1 MESFGTCS
9 DGIVDDR
16 MRRLQ
21 QQLEE
26 MEIRAQESA
35 RRAEESDRRAEESDR
50 KVDEADGRAEESD
63 RRAEE
68 SDTRAEESDMRA
80 EESDMRA
87 EESDRRTEESDMRAE
102 ESDMRAEE
110 SDRRAD
116 ESDMRAEESN
126 RRAEESDMR
135 AEESDM
141 RAEESDRRA
150 EESDRRAEES
160 DMRVGQLQR
169 ELAVVSQSLQGKT
182 RKVQLAR
189 QQQREYEQHLQERTR
204 QVTSAW
210 EQLRECEQHL
220 EECTWEVTSARE
232 QLRECER
239 RLTSSNSHWI
249 VRSEEVEMTGPEL
262 GRGGWAIVSVATFRG
277 MRVAAKTIH
286 RQIISHHNVQLF
298 RREMNMAARLRHP
311 NLVQFIGATMEGNMV
326 ILTELMPT
334 SLRAQLQQDIYLQPK
349 IVMSVSLDVA
359 RALNYLHQMQ
369 PDPIIHR
376 DISSAN
382 VLLEPIQR
390 LQWRAKLSDYGTVNL
405 FHQLETV
412 NPGSPVYAAP
422 EANDPCL
429 QSTKMD
435 IYSFGALMLEM
446 LTGQLPTPEDR
457 PALLLKVH
465 HDQLL
470 DLICRC
476 LSERAQDRPDAATFI
491 GELTN

>member
-35 RRAEESDRRAEESDR
+35 RRAEESA
-50 KVDEADGRAEESD
+50 
-63 RRAEE
+63 
-68 SDTRAEESDMRA
+68 
-80 EESDMRA
+80 
-87 EESDRRTEESDMRAE
+87 
-102 ESDMRAEE
+102 
-110 SDRRAD
+110 
-116 ESDMRAEESN
+116 
-126 RRAEESDMR
+126 
-135 AEESDM
+135 
-141 RAEESDRRA
+141 DRRA

-182 RKVQLAR
+182 RAVQLAR
-189 QQQREYEQHLQERTR
+189 QQQRECEQHLQESTR
-204 QVTSAW
+204 EVTSAR

-220 EECTWEVTSARE
+220 QERTWEVTSARE

-239 RLTSSNSHWI
+239 RLTASNSHWI

-262 GRGGWAIVSVATFRG
+262 GRGGWAIVSVAMFRG

-286 RQIISHHNVQLF
+286 RQIISHHNIQLF

-390 LQWRAKLSDYGTVNL
+390 WQWRAKLSDYGTVNL

-422 EANDPCL
+422 EANDPRL

-470 DLICRC
+470 DLIHRC

-491 GELTN
+491 RELTN

>member
-1 MESFGTCS
+1 MINIKYVTELKDLHSSGEKNWILTDMADHTQLGSPKRLDVKRRMMESFSTCS
-9 DGIVDDR
+9 DGRVDDR

-35 RRAEESDRRAEESDR
+35 RRAEEEGS
-50 KVDEADGRAEESD
+50 
-63 RRAEE
+63 
-68 SDTRAEESDMRA
+68 
-80 EESDMRA
+80 
-87 EESDRRTEESDMRAE
+87 
-102 ESDMRAEE
+102 
-110 SDRRAD
+110 
-116 ESDMRAEESN
+116 
-126 RRAEESDMR
+126 
-135 AEESDM
+135 
-141 RAEESDRRA
+141 
-150 EESDRRAEES
+150 
-160 DMRVGQLQR
+160 RVGQLQR

-182 RKVQLAR
+182 REVQLAR
-189 QQQREYEQHLQERTR
+189 QQLRDCEQHLQEHTRQVTSTREQLREYEQHIQERT
-204 QVTSAW
+204 Q
-210 EQLRECEQHL
+210 
-220 EECTWEVTSARE
+220 EVTSARE
-232 QLRECER
+232 QLRESEQHLQERTREVTSAREQLRESER
-239 RLTSSNSHWI
+239 RLTASTSHWI

-277 MRVAAKTIH
+277 VRVAAKTIH

-334 SLRAQLQQDIYLQPK
+334 SLRAQLQRDIYMPPK

-382 VLLEPIQR
+382 VLLEPLR
-390 LQWRAKLSDYGTVNL
+390 DWQWRAKLSDYGTVNL

-422 EANDPCL
+422 EANNPRF
-429 QSTKMD
+429 QSSKMD

-457 PALLLKVH
+457 PALLIKVQ

-470 DLICRC
+470 DLIHRC

-491 GELTN
+491 RELTN

>member
-9 DGIVDDR
+9 NGNVDDR

-35 RRAEESDRRAEESDR
+35 RRAEEEGS
-50 KVDEADGRAEESD
+50 
-63 RRAEE
+63 
-68 SDTRAEESDMRA
+68 
-80 EESDMRA
+80 
-87 EESDRRTEESDMRAE
+87 
-102 ESDMRAEE
+102 
-110 SDRRAD
+110 
-116 ESDMRAEESN
+116 
-126 RRAEESDMR
+126 
-135 AEESDM
+135 
-141 RAEESDRRA
+141 
-150 EESDRRAEES
+150 
-160 DMRVGQLQR
+160 RVGQLQR
-169 ELAVVSQSLQGKT
+169 ELAVVSQSHQGKT
-182 RKVQLAR
+182 REVQLAR
-189 QQQREYEQHLQERTR
+189 QQQREYEQHLQESTR
-204 QVTSAW
+204 GVTSARK
-210 EQLRECEQHL
+210 QLRECEQHL
-220 EECTWEVTSARE
+220 QERTREVTSARE
-232 QLRECER
+232 QLRECEQHLQECTR
-239 RLTSSNSHWI
+239 EVTSAREQLRESEHRLTASTSHWI

-262 GRGGWAIVSVATFRG
+262 GRGGWATVSVATFRG
-277 MRVAAKTIH
+277 VRVAAKTIH
-286 RQIISHHNVQLF
+286 RQIISRHNVQLF

-334 SLRAQLQQDIYLQPK
+334 SLRAQLQHDIYMLPRV
-349 IVMSVSLDVA
+349 VMSVSLDVA
-359 RALNYLHQMQ
+359 RALNYLHRMQ
-369 PDPIIHR
+369 PDPIIHH

-382 VLLEPIQR
+382 VLLEP
-390 LQWRAKLSDYGTVNL
+390 LLVGQWRAKLSDYGTVNF

-457 PALLLKVH
+457 PAILLKVH

-470 DLICRC
+470 DLIHRC
-476 LSERAQDRPDAATFI
+476 LSERAHDRPDAATVI

>member
-1 MESFGTCS
+1 MKESFGTCS
-9 DGIVDDR
+9 DGGVDDR

-26 MEIRAQESA
+26 MEIRAQES
-35 RRAEESDRRAEESDR
+35 DR
-50 KVDEADGRAEESD
+50 
-63 RRAEE
+63 
-68 SDTRAEESDMRA
+68 
-80 EESDMRA
+80 
-87 EESDRRTEESDMRAE
+87 
-102 ESDMRAEE
+102 
-110 SDRRAD
+110 
-116 ESDMRAEESN
+116 
-126 RRAEESDMR
+126 
-135 AEESDM
+135 
-141 RAEESDRRA
+141 
-150 EESDRRAEES
+150 
-160 DMRVGQLQR
+160 RVGQLQR
-169 ELAVVSQSLQGKT
+169 ELTVVSQSLQGKT
-182 RKVQLAR
+182 REVQLAR
-189 QQQREYEQHLQERTR
+189 QQQREYEQHLQEHTR
-204 QVTSAW
+204 QVTSAR
-210 EQLRECEQHL
+210 EQLRESEQHL
-220 EECTWEVTSARE
+220 LERTREVTSARE
-232 QLRECER
+232 QLRDSEQHLLERTREMTSAREQLRESER
-239 RLTSSNSHWI
+239 RLTASTSHWI

-277 MRVAAKTIH
+277 VRVAAKMIH
-286 RQIISHHNVQLF
+286 RLIISHHNLQLF

-334 SLRAQLQQDIYLQPK
+334 SLRAQLQRDIYMLPK
-349 IVMSVSLDVA
+349 VVMSVSLDVA

-390 LQWRAKLSDYGTVNL
+390 WQWRAKLSDYGTVNL

-422 EANDPCL
+422 EANDPRL
-429 QSTKMD
+429 QSSKMD
-435 IYSFGALMLEM
+435 IYSFGALILEM

-457 PALLLKVH
+457 SALLLKVH

-470 DLICRC
+470 DLIHRC

-491 GELTN
+491 RELTN

>member
-1 MESFGTCS
+1 
-9 DGIVDDR
+9 
-16 MRRLQ
+16 
-21 QQLEE
+21 
-26 MEIRAQESA
+26 
-35 RRAEESDRRAEESDR
+35 
-50 KVDEADGRAEESD
+50 
-63 RRAEE
+63 
-68 SDTRAEESDMRA
+68 MRA
-80 EESDMRA
+80 EEA
-87 EESDRRTEESDMRAE
+87 DR
-102 ESDMRAEE
+102 
-110 SDRRAD
+110 
-116 ESDMRAEESN
+116 
-126 RRAEESDMR
+126 
-135 AEESDM
+135 

-160 DMRVGQLQR
+160 DRRVEEADRRAEESDRRAEESDRRVEEADWRAEESDRRVEVADRRVGQLQR
-169 ELAVVSQSLQGKT
+169 ELAAVSQSLQGKT

-189 QQQREYEQHLQERTR
+189 QQRRECEQHLQERTR
-204 QVTSAW
+204 EVTSAREQQRECEQHLQERTQEVTSTR

-220 EECTWEVTSARE
+220 QERTREVRSARE
-232 QLRECER
+232 QLRECEL
-239 RLTSSNSHWI
+239 RLTASTSHWI

-277 MRVAAKTIH
+277 VRVAAKTIH
-286 RQIISHHNVQLF
+286 RLIISHHNVQLF

-334 SLRAQLQQDIYLQPK
+334 SLRAQLQQDIYMPPK

-390 LQWRAKLSDYGTVNL
+390 WQWRAKLSDYGTVNL

-422 EANDPCL
+422 EANDPRL
-429 QSTKMD
+429 QSPKMD

-470 DLICRC
+470 DLIHRC

-491 GELTN
+491 RELTN

>member
-9 DGIVDDR
+9 DGGVDDR

-26 MEIRAQESA
+26 IEIRAQA
-35 RRAEESDRRAEESDR
+35 SDR
-50 KVDEADGRAEESD
+50 
-63 RRAEE
+63 
-68 SDTRAEESDMRA
+68 
-80 EESDMRA
+80 
-87 EESDRRTEESDMRAE
+87 
-102 ESDMRAEE
+102 
-110 SDRRAD
+110 
-116 ESDMRAEESN
+116 
-126 RRAEESDMR
+126 
-135 AEESDM
+135 

-150 EESDRRAEES
+150 EESDRRAEVAGS
-160 DMRVGQLQR
+160 RVGQLER
-169 ELAVVSQSLQGKT
+169 ELAVGRESLQRNT
-182 RKVQLAR
+182 RKVQLAQQVKR
-189 QQQREYEQHLQERTR
+189 RCEQYLQECTQEKTLAREQQRVCEQHIQDCTWEM
-204 QVTSAW
+204 TSAR
-210 EQLRECEQHL
+210 ERLRECEQHIQ
-220 EECTWEVTSARE
+220 ERTREVTSARE
-232 QLRECER
+232 QLRESER
-239 RLTSSNSHWI
+239 RLTASTSHWI
-249 VRSEEVEMTGPEL
+249 VRTEEVEMTGPEL

-277 MRVAAKTIH
+277 VRVAAKTIH

-298 RREMNMAARLRHP
+298 RREMNMAAKLRHP
-311 NLVQFIGATMEGNMV
+311 NLVQFIGATIEGNMV

-334 SLRAQLQQDIYLQPK
+334 SLRAQLQRDIYLQPK
-349 IVMSVSLDVA
+349 VVMSVSLDVA

-382 VLLEPIQR
+382 VLLEPLQDW
-390 LQWRAKLSDYGTVNL
+390 QWRAKLSDYGTVNL

-422 EANDPCL
+422 EANNPRL

-457 PALLLKVH
+457 PALLLKVQ

-470 DLICRC
+470 DLIRRC

>member
-1 MESFGTCS
+1 MESLSTCS
-9 DGIVDDR
+9 DGRVDDR

-26 MEIRAQESA
+26 IEIRAQESA
-35 RRAEESDRRAEESDR
+35 RRAKVSDRRAEVERS
-50 KVDEADGRAEESD
+50 
-63 RRAEE
+63 
-68 SDTRAEESDMRA
+68 
-80 EESDMRA
+80 
-87 EESDRRTEESDMRAE
+87 
-102 ESDMRAEE
+102 
-110 SDRRAD
+110 
-116 ESDMRAEESN
+116 
-126 RRAEESDMR
+126 
-135 AEESDM
+135 
-141 RAEESDRRA
+141 
-150 EESDRRAEES
+150 
-160 DMRVGQLQR
+160 RVGQLQR
-169 ELAVVSQSLQGKT
+169 ELTVVSQHLQERT
-182 RKVQLAR
+182 REVASAR
-189 QQQREYEQHLQERTR
+189 EQHMECEQHLQERTR
-204 QVTSAW
+204 EVALAR
-210 EQLRECEQHL
+210 EQHRECEQHL
-220 EECTWEVTSARE
+220 QERSREVTSARE
-232 QLRECER
+232 QLRESER
-239 RLTSSNSHWI
+239 RLTASTSHWI

-277 MRVAAKTIH
+277 VRVAAKMIH
-286 RQIISHHNVQLF
+286 RLIISHHNLQLF

-334 SLRAQLQQDIYLQPK
+334 SLRAQLQRDIYMPPI

-382 VLLEPIQR
+382 VLLEPLR
-390 LQWRAKLSDYGTVNL
+390 DGQWRAKLSDYGTVNL

-422 EANDPCL
+422 EANDPRL

-470 DLICRC
+470 DLIHRC
-476 LSERAQDRPDAATFI
+476 LSERAQDRPDAVTFI

>member
-1 MESFGTCS
+1 MCS
-9 DGIVDDR
+9 DGSVDDR

-26 MEIRAQESA
+26 LEIRAQ
-35 RRAEESDRRAEESDR
+35 
-50 KVDEADGRAEESD
+50 
-63 RRAEE
+63 
-68 SDTRAEESDMRA
+68 
-80 EESDMRA
+80 
-87 EESDRRTEESDMRAE
+87 
-102 ESDMRAEE
+102 
-110 SDRRAD
+110 
-116 ESDMRAEESN
+116 
-126 RRAEESDMR
+126 
-135 AEESDM
+135 
-141 RAEESDRRA
+141 ESDRRA
-150 EESDRRAEES
+150 EESDRRVEEEGS
-160 DMRVGQLQR
+160 RVGQLQR
-169 ELAVVSQSLQGKT
+169 ELAVVNQSLRGKT
-182 RKVQLAR
+182 REVQLAR
-189 QQQREYEQHLQERTR
+189 QQQRECEQHLQERTR
-204 QVTSAW
+204 EVISAR
-210 EQLRECEQHL
+210 EQLGEYEQHL
-220 EECTWEVTSARE
+220 QERTWEVTSARE
-232 QLRECER
+232 QLRECEQHLQERAREVISAREQLGEYEQHLQERTWEVTSAREQLGECER
-239 RLTSSNSHWI
+239 RLTASTSHWI

-298 RREMNMAARLRHP
+298 TREMNMAARLRHP

-405 FHQLETV
+405 FHKLETV

-422 EANDPCL
+422 EANNPRL
-429 QSTKMD
+429 QSPKMD

-470 DLICRC
+470 DLIRRC

>member
-1 MESFGTCS
+1 MCS
-9 DGIVDDR
+9 DGSVDDR

-26 MEIRAQESA
+26 MEIRAQESH
-35 RRAEESDRRAEESDR
+35 RRAEESDRRAEE
-50 KVDEADGRAEESD
+50 
-63 RRAEE
+63 
-68 SDTRAEESDMRA
+68 T
-80 EESDMRA
+80 
-87 EESDRRTEESDMRAE
+87 
-102 ESDMRAEE
+102 
-110 SDRRAD
+110 
-116 ESDMRAEESN
+116 
-126 RRAEESDMR
+126 
-135 AEESDM
+135 
-141 RAEESDRRA
+141 DRRA
-150 EESDRRAEES
+150 EESDR
-160 DMRVGQLQR
+160 RVGQLQR
-169 ELAVVSQSLQGKT
+169 ELAVVLQGKT
-182 RKVQLAR
+182 REVQLAR
-189 QQQREYEQHLQERTR
+189 QQQRECEQHLQERTQ
-204 QVTSAW
+204 QVTSAR

-220 EECTWEVTSARE
+220 QERAQEVTSAREQLGEYEQHLQERTWEVTSARE

-239 RLTSSNSHWI
+239 RLTASTSHWI

-334 SLRAQLQQDIYLQPK
+334 SLRAQLQQDIYMPPK

-422 EANDPCL
+422 EANDPRL

-470 DLICRC
+470 DLIRRC

-491 GELTN
+491 RELTN

>member
-1 MESFGTCS
+1 MESFSTCS
-9 DGIVDDR
+9 DGSIDDR
-16 MRRLQ
+16 MGRLQ

-35 RRAEESDRRAEESDR
+35 RRAEEEGSR
-50 KVDEADGRAEESD
+50 
-63 RRAEE
+63 
-68 SDTRAEESDMRA
+68 
-80 EESDMRA
+80 
-87 EESDRRTEESDMRAE
+87 
-102 ESDMRAEE
+102 
-110 SDRRAD
+110 
-116 ESDMRAEESN
+116 
-126 RRAEESDMR
+126 
-135 AEESDM
+135 
-141 RAEESDRRA
+141 
-150 EESDRRAEES
+150 
-160 DMRVGQLQR
+160 LQR
-169 ELAVVSQSLQGKT
+169 ELTVVSQSLQGKT
-182 RKVQLAR
+182 REVQLAR
-189 QQQREYEQHLQERTR
+189 QQQRECEQHLQERTWEVTSAREQLREYEQHLQERTR
-204 QVTSAW
+204 QVTSAR

-220 EECTWEVTSARE
+220 QERTRQVTSARE
-232 QLRECER
+232 QLRESER
-239 RLTSSNSHWI
+239 RLTASTSHWI

-262 GRGGWAIVSVATFRG
+262 GRGGWTIVSVATFRG
-277 MRVAAKTIH
+277 VRVAAKTIH

-334 SLRAQLQQDIYLQPK
+334 SLRAQLQHDIYMPPRV
-349 IVMSVSLDVA
+349 VMSVSLDVA

-382 VLLEPIQR
+382 VLLEP
-390 LQWRAKLSDYGTVNL
+390 LLGGQWRAKLSDYGTVNL

-422 EANDPCL
+422 EANDPRL

-457 PALLLKVH
+457 PALLIKVQ

-470 DLICRC
+470 DLIHRC
-476 LSERAQDRPDAATFI
+476 LSERAQDRPGAATFI
-491 GELTN
+491 RELTN

>member
-1 MESFGTCS
+1 MKYFIACS
-9 DGIVDDR
+9 TASVEV
-16 MRRLQ
+16 RRLQ

-26 MEIRAQESA
+26 MEIRAQGSDNRVINSE
-35 RRAEESDRRAEESDR
+35 RR
-50 KVDEADGRAEESD
+50 
-63 RRAEE
+63 
-68 SDTRAEESDMRA
+68 MRQL
-80 EESDMRA
+80 
-87 EESDRRTEESDMRAE
+87 
-102 ESDMRAEE
+102 
-110 SDRRAD
+110 
-116 ESDMRAEESN
+116 N
-126 RRAEESDMR
+126 RRAEEAQRIAAVLSGR
-135 AEESDM
+135 LEVSEKRSQ
-141 RAEESDRRA
+141 ESDRRA

-160 DMRVGQLQR
+160 DRRVGQQQR
-169 ELAVVSQSLQGKT
+169 ELAVVSQNLQGKT

-189 QQQREYEQHLQERTR
+189 QQQRECEQHLQERTR
-204 QVTSAW
+204 EVTLVR

-220 EECTWEVTSARE
+220 QERTREVTLARE
-232 QLRECER
+232 QLRESER
-239 RLTSSNSHWI
+239 RLTASTSHWI

-262 GRGGWAIVSVATFRG
+262 GRGGWATVSVATFRG
-277 MRVAAKTIH
+277 VRVAAKSIH

-334 SLRAQLQQDIYLQPK
+334 SLRAQLQRDIYMPPK
-349 IVMSVSLDVA
+349 IVMSVSLHVA

-369 PDPIIHR
+369 PDPFIHR

-390 LQWRAKLSDYGTVNL
+390 WQWRAKLSDYGTVNL
-405 FHQLETV
+405 IHQLETV

-422 EANDPCL
+422 ESNNPRL
-429 QSTKMD
+429 QSPKMD

-457 PALLLKVH
+457 PALLLKVQ

-470 DLICRC
+470 DLIHRC

>member
-1 MESFGTCS
+1 MESFSTCC
-9 DGIVDDR
+9 DGSVDDR

-35 RRAEESDRRAEESDR
+35 RMAEESDRRAEESAR
-50 KVDEADGRAEESD
+50 
-63 RRAEE
+63 
-68 SDTRAEESDMRA
+68 
-80 EESDMRA
+80 
-87 EESDRRTEESDMRAE
+87 
-102 ESDMRAEE
+102 RAEE

-116 ESDMRAEESN
+116 ISER
-126 RRAEESDMR
+126 
-135 AEESDM
+135 
-141 RAEESDRRA
+141 
-150 EESDRRAEES
+150 
-160 DMRVGQLQR
+160 RVGQQQR
-169 ELAVVSQSLQGKT
+169 ELAVVLQGKT
-182 RKVQLAR
+182 REVQLAR
-189 QQQREYEQHLQERTR
+189 QQQRECEQHLQERTREVTSAREQLRECEQHLQERTR
-204 QVTSAW
+204 QVTSA
-210 EQLRECEQHL
+210 
-220 EECTWEVTSARE
+220 RE
-232 QLRECER
+232 QLRESER
-239 RLTSSNSHWI
+239 RLTASTSHWI

-277 MRVAAKTIH
+277 VRVAAKTIH

-382 VLLEPIQR
+382 VLLEPIQSW
-390 LQWRAKLSDYGTVNL
+390 QWRAKLSDYGTVNL
-405 FHQLETV
+405 FHHLETV

-422 EANDPCL
+422 EANDPRL

-457 PALLLKVH
+457 PALLIKVQ

-470 DLICRC
+470 DLIHRC
-476 LSERAQDRPDAATFI
+476 LSGRAQDRPDAATFI